1 MIEGEIKRGY
11 TMYSEVLDRNIDLDQ
26 IEDEIITAFFRE
38 KLEHI
43 KKSVDD
49 RAIHLGYRKKIHH
62 SVKEYRQ
69 TEEYKAAFEEQ
80 LGRSKY
86 PALAAMIDSPENLK
100 AVLKKGDYIKAYK
113 QYIGRLL
120 VAKDVK
126 AHEMRRKAAVEKIMA
141 HMETED
147 FKTACGEI
155 VEALTG
161 KYKDRMVRY
170 LTRGRLSIASHD
182 YYYHGRRRTANTPV
196 TVENIDF
203 FIDDIAMDPVF
214 FICEK
219 YNNGML
225 FDVNI
230 YSYLIQ
236 KDPVFKENA
245 KDIELDDV
253 IDLLS
258 DGAMTIAAAL
268 ADTFTEDY
276 IEELIYNN
284 KYLGAELKR
293 LRNLKNNLLD
303 TMPERYIDLYPAARR
318 MHRHFVIHVGPT
330 NSGKTYQSLEK
341 LKTTDCGAYFGPLR
355 LLAFEQFEKLNQAGT
370 RCTLLTGEEHI
381 EVPGATVTS
390 STIEM
395 ADLSKRYTT
404 VVIDEAQMLADS
416 ARGGAWTDAILGICA
431 DQIEVCTAPTAV
443 DIIVRLIEACGD
455 DYEIVRHERFVPL
468 IVEKASFGFPASVEK
483 GDALVVF
490 SKKNVHAVAA
500 DLQKKGKKVSVLYG
514 ALPYDVRHEEA
525 RRFAEGETD
534 IVVCTDCI
542 GMGMNLPI
550 RRVVFLEV
558 AKFDG
563 KQKRILDKEEIKQ
576 IAGRAGRKGMFAHG
590 YVNAEVEKN
599 IIRKGIEIPS
609 AKIRK
614 IVMAF
619 PESLIGLDENLSA
632 IIKQWYKLPAPD
644 EIEKQD
650 IEDMIMLCEAAE
662 AKGLDKKTIYD
673 LITIP
678 FDVKNEDLLYE
689 WKRIVNQTAAGDTV
703 KFEIPNYPQNTSN
716 AENLDR
722 LEYAYKYC
730 DLYFSYGFKFGFLE
744 GEETTI
750 METKE
755 EIAHL
760 MMEILKKNRL
770 SGRKCKYCG
779 RPLAWN
785 YPYGMCNACHRKS
798 F

>member
-1 MIEGEIKRGY
+1 MIEAEIGREHI
-11 TMYSEVLDRNIDLDQ
+11 MYSEVLERSIDLDQ
-26 IEDEIITAFFRE
+26 TEDEIVTAFFKE
-38 KLEHI
+38 KLVHI

-49 RAIHLGYRKKIHH
+49 RTVHQGYRKKIHH
-62 SVKEYRQ
+62 SPNEYRE
-69 TEEYKAAFEEQ
+69 TEEYRAAFEQ
-80 LGRSKY
+80 NLNSSKY
-86 PALAAMIDSPENLK
+86 PELAALIDSPEDLK
-100 AVLKKGDYIKAYK
+100 TILKKGDYIKAYK
-113 QYIGRLL
+113 QYIYKLL
-120 VAKDVK
+120 VAKDAQERK
-126 AHEMRRKAAVEKIMA
+126 IRRKAALGRIRA

-147 FKTACGEI
+147 FRQECAETEQKLI
-155 VEALTG
+155 R
-161 KYKDRMVRY
+161 KYRDKLVKY
-170 LTRGRLSIASHD
+170 LTQGRLVISSHD
-182 YYYHGRRRTANTPV
+182 YYFRGRKRTASTPV
-196 TVENIDF
+196 TVENVDVL
-203 FIDDIAMDPVF
+203 IDDISLDPVF

-219 YNNGML
+219 YNNGL
-225 FDVNI
+225 FFDKNI
-230 YSYLIQ
+230 YSYLVQ

-245 KDIELDDV
+245 KDISADNLLNDLSKAAMV
-253 IDLLS
+253 IAS
-258 DGAMTIAAAL
+258 AL
-268 ADTFTEDY
+268 ADTFSKDY

-284 KYLGAELKR
+284 KYLGPELRR

-303 TMPERYIDLYPAARR
+303 RMPERYIDLYPAARR

-330 NSGKTYQSLEK
+330 NSGKTYESLEK
-341 LKTTDCGAYFGPLR
+341 LKTVDCGAYFGPLR
-355 LLAFEQFEKLNQAGT
+355 LLAFEQYEKLNRAGT
-370 RCTLLTGEEHI
+370 KCTLLTGEEHI

-404 VVIDEAQMLADS
+404 VVIDEAQMLADP

-431 DQIEVCTAPTAV
+431 DRIEVCTAPTAV
-443 DIIVRLIEACGD
+443 DIIVKLIEACGD
-455 DYEIVRHERFVPL
+455 DYEIIRHERFVPL
-468 IVEKASFGFPASVEK
+468 IVEKTPFRFPGSVEK

-563 KQKRILDKEEIKQ
+563 KQKRILNKEEIKQ

-590 YVNAEVEKN
+590 YVSAEVEKN

-609 AKIRK
+609 AKVKK

-619 PESLIGLDENLSA
+619 PESLIGLDEKLSS

-678 FDVKNEDLLYE
+678 FDVKNEDLLWE
-689 WKRIVNQTAAGDTV
+689 WKSIVSRIAMEMPVNFKVPD
-703 KFEIPNYPQNTSN
+703 YPKNTSN
-716 AENLDR
+716 PENLDH

-730 DLYFSYGFKFGFLE
+730 DLYFSYGFKFGFQDE
-744 GEETTI
+744 EETVI

-785 YPYGMCNACHRKS
+785 YPYGMCSKCYSKYI
-798 F
+798 